1 MVSVRAGLRVILGG
15 GMGIA
20 LALAIPAAAQQI
32 HASGD
37 EELLLRNGQWAWLE
51 DAVLQKAGGPAAVS
65 ILISLPGQIAYV
77 YRDGVLIAASTVS
90 TGKRGK
96 STPAGEFTILQKR
109 EFHRSNLYSN
119 APMPFMQRLTWTGIA
134 LHAGVLP
141 GYPASH
147 GCIRFPREF
156 AREADA
162 AVRGGITRQHP
173 GVQCD
178 PGPGQP
184 LHERHR
190 RVAVQ
195 VGAVEFALLKD
206 RELARRGRFAALAGR
221 DRGGCDQHPVAIDIG
236 DLARQADQD
245 RDRGRAACFLQ
256 YRVFKPGP
264 LAVAQQQFLIARSVD
279 LLGGGWDRK
288 GKRDA
293 HSAPQNHPQPCPH
306 ADHSPPRLTD
316 G

>member
-1 MVSVRAGLRVILGG
+1 MGGGPERDRAVNGFGFETKHLRGTTLAKAPLTIGESKRRSGEVRAALRVVLAG

-20 LALAIPAAAQQI
+20 LVLATPAAAQQVR
-32 HASGD
+32 ASGD

-51 DAVLQKAGGPAAVS
+51 DGEFQKIGGQKAGGAGS
-65 ILISLPGQIAYV
+65 ITILISLPGQIAYI

-156 AREADA
+156 ARRLFEATELGTAVSVVNYEIEDPRVRRGVPRLVPERMAKA
-162 AVRGGITRQHP
+162 APLPPPFLRT
-173 GVQCD
+173 D
-178 PGPGQP
+178 P
-184 LHERHR
+184 
-190 RVAVQ
+190 A
-195 VGAVEFALLKD
+195 ALLTGAFD
-206 RELARRGRFAALAGR
+206 VVTASNDVIIPVVETRDVVSEGGVAYAPLRPVVQELPRGRR
-221 DRGGCDQHPVAIDIG
+221 R
-236 DLARQADQD
+236 
-245 RDRGRAACFLQ
+245 
-256 YRVFKPGP
+256 
-264 LAVAQQQFLIARSVD
+264 
-279 LLGGGWDRK
+279 
-288 GKRDA
+288 
-293 HSAPQNHPQPCPH
+293 
-306 ADHSPPRLTD
+306 
-316 G
+316 

>member
-1 MVSVRAGLRVILGG
+1 MLTGGL
-15 GMGIA
+15 A
-20 LALAIPAAAQQI
+20 LALVVAAPAAAQQVS
-32 HASGD
+32 ATGG

-51 DAVLQKAGGPAAVS
+51 EGAFQKIGGQKIGGQKTGAAGPVS

-156 AREADA
+156 ARRLFAITQL
-162 AVRGGITRQHP
+162 GGQVSVVNYEIE
-173 GVQCD
+173 D
-178 PGPGQP
+178 P
-184 LHERHR
+184 
-190 RVAVQ
+190 RV
-195 VGAVEFALLKD
+195 
-206 RELARRGRFAALAGR
+206 RRGVPRLVPEQIAKAAPPPAPPFLNTDPAIFLTGEFDVVTASNDVIIPVVEMR
-221 DRGGCDQHPVAIDIG
+221 DV
-236 DLARQADQD
+236 
-245 RDRGRAACFLQ
+245 
-256 YRVFKPGP
+256 V
-264 LAVAQQQFLIARSVD
+264 S
-279 LLGGGWDRK
+279 GGGVTF
-288 GKRDA
+288 
-293 HSAPQNHPQPCPH
+293 APLEPVVQAVPG
-306 ADHSPPRLTD
+306 RRR
-316 G
+316 